1 MAAGG
6 ATERGRSK
14 RRVHLRSGAD
24 VMKRAT
30 RRAEVATRRAE
41 VMKRATQGADGA
53 NQNASLNLGA
63 VVERGNHSA

>member
-1 MAAGG
+1 
-6 ATERGRSK
+6 
-14 RRVHLRSGAD
+14 
-24 VMKRAT
+24 MKRAT
-30 RRAEVATRRAE
+30 QSAEVATRGAE